1 MCWVAFDRA
10 ILLARKRSL
19 PAPLVDW
26 METRDAMY
34 LKVIL
39 VAPQLQRIAELKIP
53 FPQNPDKKL
62 VDSLCQLTGHKT
74 LKFVWITHQ
83 TLVAFSDEESEEASF
98 FLPGSPKAPGASK
111 PPLP

>member
-1 MCWVAFDRA
+1 
-10 ILLARKRSL
+10 
-19 PAPLVDW
+19 
-26 METRDAMY
+26 MY

-98 FLPGSPKAPGASK
+98 FLPGSPRAKRRLTPKNFRSTPSGVATAS
-111 PPLP
+111 PH